1 MFPNII
7 VSFMKSATGISDLD
21 KLMTGGFPENS
32 TILLRGS
39 PGTGKSTLCQQFLIS
54 GMGSSQPA
62 IYITLDTSPDEI
74 ISNMKRFGNISG
86 HLKNNLMIF
95 LDAYSWKVGGG
106 KDEEWKKVLQGG
118 LDINSL
124 NVMLSDI
131 LKKLAEKDKR
141 SVFDSVST
149 LLLYIPSDLVVRF
162 IPILIA
168 KCKQARSTQILILE
182 EGVHD
187 EEIVNTLSYLS
198 DGVVEMKME
207 GPKRYMRMSKMK
219 GSSCSHD
226 WIEYRIENKGL
237 SIVA

>member
-1 MFPNII
+1 MI
-7 VSFMKSATGISDLD
+7 FMKSATGIKKLD
-21 KLMTGGFPENS
+21 GILTGGFPENS

-39 PGTGKSTLCQQFLIS
+39 PGTGKSTLSQQFMTKGLKA
-54 GMGSSQPA
+54 SQIG
-62 IYITLDTSPDEI
+62 IYITLDTAPDDI
-74 ISNMKRFGNISG
+74 IKNMKRFNGIGGYVS
-86 HLKNNLMIF
+86 KKMMIF

-106 KDEEWKKVLQGG
+106 KDEAWKKVLQGG

-124 NVMLSDI
+124 NVMLSEI
-131 LKKLAEKDKR
+131 LKDLSEKEKR

-168 KCKQARSTQILILE
+168 KCKQAKSTQVLILE

-187 EEIVNTLSYLS
+187 EEIVNTLSYLA
-198 DGVVEMKME
+198 DGVIEMKME
-207 GPKRYMRMSKMK
+207 GPKRYMRVSKMR

-226 WIEYRIENKGL
+226 WLEYTIEDSGL
-237 SIVA
+237 SLA

>member
-1 MFPNII
+1 
-7 VSFMKSATGISDLD
+7 MKSATGIEKLD
-21 KLMTGGFPENS
+21 KILTGGFPENS

-39 PGTGKSTLCQQFLIS
+39 PGTGKSTLCQQFMAKGLK
-54 GMGSSQPA
+54 SSQPG
-62 IYITLDTSPDEI
+62 IYITLDTAPDDI
-74 ISNMKRFGNISG
+74 LKNMKRFNGIEQHISN
-86 HLKNNLMIF
+86 KNMIF

-106 KDEEWKKVLQGG
+106 KNEVWKRVLQGG

-124 NVMLSDI
+124 NVMLSDM
-131 LKKLAEKDKR
+131 LKDMTEKEKR

-168 KCKQARSTQILILE
+168 KCKQARSTQVLILE

-187 EEIVNTLSYLS
+187 DEIVNTLSYLA
-198 DGVVEMKME
+198 DGVIEMKME
-207 GPKRYMRMSKMK
+207 GPKRYMRISKMR

-226 WIEYRIENKGL
+226 WIEYSIEDSGL
-237 SIVA
+237 SVA